1 MSDSAPLAPPAMAE
15 PGDVAQQRR
24 AWLPAALALG
34 IGTALLAALA
44 VSVFSSRPPGDD
56 SLEAGFAR
64 DMIVHHDQAV
74 AMALLARDR
83 TADPIVKALA
93 TDILLTQQNQIG
105 QMLGWL
111 NVWGLPAT
119 GTAPPMTWMDGAPAG
134 AMPGMAMDGRMSRL
148 ATPEELAQ
156 LEAAS
161 GDAANRLFLELMIR
175 HHQGA
180 IPMATAAV
188 ERSGN
193 AQVRTLAEAIVAAQQ
208 SETGAMEELRLEME
222 SSAGTA

>member
-1 MSDSAPLAPPAMAE
+1 
-15 PGDVAQQRR
+15 
-24 AWLPAALALG
+24 
-34 IGTALLAALA
+34 
-44 VSVFSSRPPGDD
+44 
-56 SLEAGFAR
+56 
-64 DMIVHHDQAV
+64 
-74 AMALLARDR
+74 MALLARDR